1 MSNEPSRES
10 ARKKLREGESSKQ
23 ASAEHHREC
32 TTNRHSTS
40 IRLNDNKALTS
51 NEVVAKL
58 EALCTLLQ
66 ATEGYY
72 LLDIKVTETEIVG

>member
-1 MSNEPSRES
+1 MSNEPSHES
-10 ARKKLREGESSKQ
+10 AREKLREDESNKQ
-23 ASAEHHREC
+23 ANADHQRGY
-32 TTNRHSTS
+32 TTNRHPTS

-66 ATEGYY
+66 DTEGYY